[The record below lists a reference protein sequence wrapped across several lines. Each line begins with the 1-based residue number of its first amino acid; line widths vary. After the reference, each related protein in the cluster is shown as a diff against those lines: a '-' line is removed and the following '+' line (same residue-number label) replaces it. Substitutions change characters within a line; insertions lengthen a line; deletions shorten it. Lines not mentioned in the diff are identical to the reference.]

1 MGGDGGAAPGRTR
14 RAAVGAAF
22 GYASLALGLV
32 SGFAVFPLA
41 VRMVGAHDY
50 GLWLATGGAAG
61 YVLLLDGGVFSV
73 LPWLLAGADGRGD
86 RAQVREHLA
95 DALVVGAALGLALV
109 AAAAVVWLVPGAVW
123 FVPAGDRETVRGP
136 LAVLLAVTAATYPL
150 KPFWALAVGLQDVRF
165 TGAVN
170 LAQAGAT
177 AALTLAGVSL
187 GFGLWGLAVA
197 TGVPTALAH
206 AAYFV
211 RARAAAPDVLRGWP
225 RPRGVR
231 VRKLFVEGSGAW
243 LGGFGYGLLTTSG
256 GVILVALGR
265 PEWATLYAAT
275 AKAGQVVQ
283 QACWLLPDSALVGL
297 AQLHGGGDRAA
308 ARRVVDC
315 TLHLHLF
322 ASGGAA
328 IGLLAFNPA
337 FVRLLVGAGVYAGD
351 YVNALL
357 AAGLLLGSFTHGAFK
372 AAAVVGARPLIGAL
386 TLAWGAVHCGATVA
400 LTQTRGL
407 SGPGEAAL
415 AVGVLAGFVPAL
427 LVLWRV
433 YDLSPRAVLTG
444 AVGRWLLLLG
454 PFLAAALWAGVAL
467 SEGSP
472 YTLVAAGGAC
482 LTLYALAS
490 RGLLAGVPW
499 PAGVRARLLRLRVIP
514 APA

>member
-1 MGGDGGAAPGRTR
+1 MAADAPAAPDRTR
-14 RAAVGAAF
+14 KAAVGAAF

-32 SGFAVFPLA
+32 SGFAVFPLT
-41 VRMVGAHDY
+41 VRLVGAHDY

-61 YVLLLDGGVFSV
+61 YVLLLDGGVFAV
-73 LPWLLAGADGRGD
+73 LPWLIAGADGRGD

-95 DALVVGAALGLALV
+95 DALVVGAVLGLTLL
-109 AAAAVVWLVPGAVW
+109 AAAVVVWLTPEAMW
-123 FVPAGDRETVRGP
+123 FVPKGDRETVRGP
-136 LAVLLAVTAATYPL
+136 LALLLAATGVTYPL
-150 KPFWALAVGLQDVRF
+150 KPFWALASGLQDVRF
-165 TGAVN
+165 AGLLN

-177 AALTLAGVSL
+177 AGLTLAGVWL

-197 TGVPTALAH
+197 TALPTALAH
-206 AAYFV
+206 AAYLA
-211 RARAAAPDVLRGWP
+211 RARAVAPDVFRGWP
-225 RPRGVR
+225 PPRWKR

-256 GVILVALGR
+256 GVVLVALGR

-283 QACWLLPDSALVGL
+283 QACWLLPDSTLVGL
-297 AQLHGGGDRAA
+297 AQLHGSGDRAA
-308 ARRVVDC
+308 ARRVAGC

-337 FVRLLVGAGVYAGD
+337 FIRLLLGAGVYAGD

-357 AAGLLLGSFTHGAFK
+357 AAGLVLGSFTHGAFK
-372 AAAVVGARPLIGAL
+372 GAAVVGARPLIGAL

-400 LTQTRGL
+400 LTQSRGL

-415 AVGVLAGFVPAL
+415 AVGLLAGFAPAL
-427 LVLWRV
+427 LVLRRMH
-433 YDLSPRAVLTG
+433 DLSPWAILTG
-444 AVGRWLLLLG
+444 VVGRWLLLLG
-454 PFLAAALWAGVAL
+454 PFLAVALWIGTTL
-467 SEGSP
+467 SDRSP
-472 YTLVAAGGAC
+472 FTLVAAGGAC
-482 LTLYALAS
+482 LVLYALAA

-499 PAGVRARLLRLRVIP
+499 PEGVRSRLLRLWVIP
-514 APA
+514 ASA